1 MGKPFLKI
9 AAFVVAL
16 NLALVYVG
24 YTITRVSGRKGGL
37 EVALTEVSPE
47 AGEKT
52 FWGKGRCFTCH
63 SIGNKGSGFRGPNLG
78 VLPPKFP
85 EPIAIRAA
93 ARKPDMGFVEYMV
106 ESVLNPSA
114 YIVEG
119 YSDGVMPHVWE
130 PPISLTDEEIRSAL
144 VYLVSL
150 SRELEGETINAIARA
165 QKPYQTGQ
173 IMVKGPSKGFA
184 VPEGDHEDGR
194 DVYVE
199 MKCFSCHKIEGEE
212 FPVLKENEGGVGP
225 DLTGIGTIQT
235 PTYLFESIV
244 SPTAINVTGEGFLDE
259 EGLSIMPEFHD
270 TMTLR
275 QLADVVAYL
284 SSLGRE
290 VEEPE
295 EEEEREKAQ

>member
-1 MGKPFLKI
+1 MGRPFLKI

-37 EVALTEVSPE
+37 EIAMTEVSPE
-47 AGEKT
+47 AGEKI
-52 FWGKGRCFTCH
+52 FWSKGRCYTCH
-63 SIGNKGSGFRGPNLG
+63 SIGNKGSGIRGPNLG

-93 ARKPDMGFVEYMV
+93 TRRPDMGFVEYVV
-106 ESVLNPSA
+106 ESVHNPSA

-130 PPISLTDEEIRSAL
+130 PPISLPDEGIRSVL
-144 VYLVSL
+144 VYLISL
-150 SRELEGETINAIARA
+150 SREVEGETINAVARA

-173 IMVKGPSKGFA
+173 VKVKGPSKKFA
-184 VPEGDHEDGR
+184 VPEGDLEDGR
-194 DVYVE
+194 DVFVE

-212 FPVLKENEGGVGP
+212 FPVLPEDEGGVGP

-235 PTYLFESIV
+235 PIYLFESIV
-244 SPTAINVTGEGFLDE
+244 SPAAINVAGEGFLDE

-275 QLADVVAYL
+275 QLADIVAYL
-284 SSLGRE
+284 SILGQE
-290 VEEPE
+290 AEEPE
-295 EEEEREKAQ
+295 EEEEREQTQ